1 MYEARTQPDILK
13 ELQQNSKTD
22 ASKFE
27 GTFEYDVFASNSIEF
42 AKQEVERE
50 QQYKAAFAQTSW
62 GEYLTMR
69 AAEHGVF
76 RKAAVKAIGKV
87 TVQGTGTVPAGSIFA
102 TATGINFIAQ
112 AETKVDRQADIEIEA
127 QQAGT
132 AGNVTENLITVIPM
146 SIPGIS
152 SVNNSEATHD
162 GFDEET
168 DEDLYERLDFK
179 VRMPAT
185 SGNAYHYKLWAMSV
199 EGVGKAGVKP
209 LWNGNGTVKVII
221 TDSNNNPASED
232 LLKKVADYIAEQ
244 APIGATLT
252 VTAPTIV
259 AINIALTVTKGTG
272 DIEGIKKAVDNYF
285 ISDSFDGKTVSYAL
299 VGKSILTNSDIT
311 LVSDWDDLTIN
322 GGVENIA
329 ITYEQM
335 PKVGKVVLNG

>member
-1 MYEARTQPDILK
+1 MYEARTQPNILK
-13 ELQQNSKTD
+13 ELQQNSNTD

-87 TVQGTGTVPAGSIFA
+87 TVQGTGTVPAGSVFA

-112 AETKVDRQADIEIEA
+112 AETKVDKQADIEVEA

-132 AGNVTENLITVIPM
+132 AGNVAENLITVIPM

-152 SVNNSEATHD
+152 SVNNAEATHD

-179 VRMPAT
+179 VKQPAT
-185 SGNAYHYKLWAMSV
+185 SGNPNQYKEWAMSV
-199 EGVGKAGVKP
+199 EGVGKALIKR

-221 TDSNNNPASED
+221 TDSNNQPASEE
-232 LLKKVADYIAEQ
+232 LQQKVFDYIEEQ
-244 APIGATLT
+244 RPIGATVT
-252 VTAPTIV
+252 VTAPTPIS
-259 AINIALTVTKGTG
+259 INISLTPLKGGG
-272 DIEGIKKAVDNYF
+272 DIEGIKAAVNEYF
-285 ISDSFDGKTVSYAL
+285 LSDTFDGTTVSYAQI
-299 VGKSILTNSDIT
+299 GKTILLSPKTLISDYE
-311 LVSDWDDLTIN
+311 DLTIN
-322 GGVENIA
+322 GGIENI
-329 ITYEQM
+329 TVTDEQM
-335 PKVGKVVLNG
+335 PIAGEVVLNG

>member
-13 ELQQNSKTD
+13 ELQQNSNTD

-27 GTFEYDVFASNSIEF
+27 GTFEYDVFASNAIEF
-42 AKQEVERE
+42 TKQEVERE

-62 GEYLTMR
+62 GEYLAMR

-87 TVQGTGTVPAGSIFA
+87 TVQGTGTVPAGSVFA

-112 AETKVDRQADIEIEA
+112 AETKVDKQADIEIEA

-132 AGNVTENLITVIPM
+132 AGNVAENLITVIPM

-152 SVNNSEATHD
+152 SVNNTEATYD

-179 VRMPAT
+179 VKQPAT
-185 SGNAYHYKLWAMSV
+185 SGNPNQYKEWAMSV
-199 EGVGKAGVKP
+199 EGVGKALIKR

-221 TDSNNNPASED
+221 TDSNNQPASEE
-232 LLKKVADYIAEQ
+232 LQQKVFDYIEQ
-244 APIGATLT
+244 QRPIGAAVT
-252 VTAPTIV
+252 VTAPTPIS
-259 AINIALTVTKGTG
+259 INISLTPLKGGG
-272 DIEGIKKAVDNYF
+272 DIEGIKAAVNEYF
-285 ISDSFDGKTVSYAL
+285 LSDTFDGTTVSYAQI
-299 VGKSILTNSDIT
+299 GKTILLSPKTLISDYE
-311 LVSDWDDLTIN
+311 DLTIN
-322 GGVENIA
+322 GGIENI
-329 ITYEQM
+329 TVTDEQM
-335 PKVGKVVLNG
+335 PVAGEVVLNG